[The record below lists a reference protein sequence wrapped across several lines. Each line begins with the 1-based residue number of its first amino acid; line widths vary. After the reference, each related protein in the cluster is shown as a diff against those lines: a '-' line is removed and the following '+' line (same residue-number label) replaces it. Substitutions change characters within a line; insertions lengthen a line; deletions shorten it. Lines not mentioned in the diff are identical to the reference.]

1 MKSEHVWAF
10 LHSQKLENSPWKA
23 GVNVHS
29 LVQPLFLRA
38 GKKLRKKK
46 LGQYYDG
53 WEGRREKQ
61 GIQLGN
67 TSKGLPHISPSIR
80 SPDSVFR
87 SRVNLRVQLWPEK
100 TGSSKMA

>member
-1 MKSEHVWAF
+1 MKSKHVWAF

-29 LVQPLFLRA
+29 LVQPLLLRA

-53 WEGRREKQ
+53 LGGQEGETGEPTREYFKKPP
-61 GIQLGN
+61 
-67 TSKGLPHISPSIR
+67 THLPFHKEPRLS
-80 SPDSVFR
+80 F
-87 SRVNLRVQLWPEK
+87 QE
-100 TGSSKMA
+100 

>member
-10 LHSQKLENSPWKA
+10 LHSQKLETSSWKV

-29 LVQPLFLRA
+29 LVQPLLLRA

-46 LGQYYDG
+46 TRTIVWWIGGQ
-53 WEGRREKQ
+53 EGEQ
-61 GIQLGN
+61 GSQLGD
-67 TSKGLPHISPSIR
+67 TSKGIPHISPSIR

-87 SRVNLRVQLWPEK
+87 NRVNLRVQLWPKK
-100 TGSSKMA
+100 TGSNKMA